1 MRFDVLTDKEN
12 EIAKHIIEIMKLLEI
27 PPTEDNSDTP
37 LRIAKMYSRE
47 VFRNRQFDY
56 GELMSQMTL
65 FPYHPL
71 NVKGVKENP
80 VEIKGI
86 KFTSMCSHHWLPFTG
101 YVDISYIP
109 NNNLLGLSKFPRVVK
124 YMSKRP
130 CMQEELTNDI
140 GEFLVNLLNPKYLS
154 VTLRDVKHSCVEARG
169 VESECEV
176 DTYYTYEKEGSH
188 EA

>member
-101 YVDISYIP
+101 YVDT
-109 NNNLLGLSKFPRVVK
+109 LLS
-124 YMSKRP
+124 
-130 CMQEELTNDI
+130 
-140 GEFLVNLLNPKYLS
+140 LLFANHLI
-154 VTLRDVKHSCVEARG
+154 VA
-169 VESECEV
+169 
-176 DTYYTYEKEGSH
+176 SH
-188 EA
+188 